1 MVIAGFLL
9 LAVIASIFIVEDLRR
24 LKADEKTM
32 TTGQQ
37 INVTADGT

>member
-24 LKADEKTM
+24 LKADDKTIA
-32 TTGQQ
+32 TGQQ